1 MQLQADPDE
10 MHQSHANSLK
20 EITENRIDDMNKA
33 IDPLSASEIAT
44 IQDGAR
50 KGKVP
55 VTVIEP
61 DQGWRWVDMRELF
74 EYRDLF
80 LFMIWRNIKIRYA
93 QSAIGIGW
101 AVIQPLFSMV
111 VFTIVFGRLAEIDS
125 DGAPYAIFSFVA
137 LVPWTYFSNALTEGT
152 ASLVTNAQ
160 IISKIYFPRLIL
172 PLSLVLARLVD
183 FAIAL
188 VILAGLMLWYGVT
201 PTRDTVALPL
211 LILLM
216 VLTATGL
223 GMWLTALAIQYRDV
237 NYAISFGVQ
246 LLMYAAPVVYP
257 TSLIPERYQLL
268 YALNP
273 LVGVIEGFRAALL
286 GTRAMPWDFIAAG
299 TVMALVLFVSGMFY
313 FRRKEHIFADVA

>member
-1 MQLQADPDE
+1 M
-10 MHQSHANSLK
+10 NS
-20 EITENRIDDMNKA
+20 TT
-33 IDPLSASEIAT
+33 DPLSPSEVTT
-44 IQDGAR
+44 IRGSAQSE
-50 KGKVP
+50 KKP

-61 DQGWRWVDMRELF
+61 DQGWRWVDLKELF

-80 LFMIWRNIKIRYA
+80 LFLIWRHIKIRYA

-111 VFTIVFGRLAEIDS
+111 VFTIVFGRLARIDS

-183 FAIAL
+183 FVIAL
-188 VILAGLMLWYGVT
+188 VILAGLMVWYGVM
-201 PTRDTVALPL
+201 PTRDIVALPL

-237 NYAISFGVQ
+237 NYAIGFGVQ

-257 TSLIPERYQLL
+257 TSLIPERYQLF

-286 GTRAMPWDFIAAG
+286 GTRAMPWDFIAVG
-299 TVMALVLFVSGMFY
+299 TAVAIVLFVSGMFY